1 MMFARLPSKTLRIAC
16 SGIRENSG
24 RNDSSCSDFSRSRLQ
39 TRATLGLTRL
49 WPAFAWF
56 VLVCAASPVWAQNL
70 ELRQPT
76 VRGVER
82 LSRSRFQEALD
93 EEPMESPPIETLPPG
108 TPEGNAPYE
117 SAAPPPDP
125 APPNWGSLD
134 QPVRGPLTLPVYEYE
149 LAGPPVGV
157 LQRADNQ
164 VYRRPVA
171 ERDNILLADSRINL
185 AIDLYRPDGIA
196 PIGVTGD
203 HTLKNGSMLVSYRY
217 STTNY
222 LGNLNGTHPLG
233 DADVLAR
240 FPLAPTRERAQQHL
254 MLVEYGLT
262 DDFTILA
269 QLPIQEYGV
278 DFINRTGGAARDVN
292 TQLGDINLSGL
303 FVLKRWD
310 RQQIHL
316 NMGMSIPVG
325 IINTLNNFPVFGEPR
340 LTYPVRTS
348 SGSYD
353 LMPGLTYRGQTDRW
367 TWGAQSIG
375 TIRTGRNTYGYE
387 LGDMVDI
394 TAWTARRFSD
404 RWSGSARLDERI
416 WTHIRG
422 ADSRLDPALTPVND
436 PSLQGGR
443 RLDLLFGLNYYLPDG
458 RFPGQRISVETGIPI
473 YQSLHG
479 PQLRARWLLTVG
491 WNMIW

>member
-1 MMFARLPSKTLRIAC
+1 MTFARHLRKTLRSAC
-16 SGIRENSG
+16 SGIRKDSG
-24 RNDSSCSDFSRSRLQ
+24 PTLFSRRDFSRSPLRSDSQ
-39 TRATLGLTRL
+39 
-49 WPAFAWF
+49 F
-56 VLVCAASPVWAQNL
+56 VLMGFSLACVWLVLVGAAGSVRAQNI

-93 EEPMESPPIETLPPG
+93 EEPMEAPPVETLPPG
-108 TPEGNAPYE
+108 TPAGDAPYE
-117 SAAPPPDP
+117 TAAPPPDP

-157 LQRADNQ
+157 LQRGGNQ

-171 ERDNILLADSRINL
+171 ERDDIVRDDSRINL

-203 HTLKNGSMLVSYRY
+203 HTLKNGTMLVSYRY

-233 DADVLAR
+233 NADVLAR

-254 MLVEYGLT
+254 MLIEYGLS
-262 DDFTILA
+262 DDFTFLA
-269 QLPIQEYGV
+269 QLPIQEYGI

-292 TQLGDINLSGL
+292 TQLGDVNLSGL

-325 IINTLNNFPVFGEPR
+325 IINTLNNFPVFGQPR
-340 LTYPVRTS
+340 LSYPVRTS

-367 TWGAQSIG
+367 TWGAQAIG

-394 TAWTARRFSD
+394 TAWTARRFSE

-422 ADSRLDPALTPVND
+422 ADPRLDPALTQVNV

>member
-1 MMFARLPSKTLRIAC
+1 LV
-16 SGIRENSG
+16 
-24 RNDSSCSDFSRSRLQ
+24 
-39 TRATLGLTRL
+39 
-49 WPAFAWF
+49 
-56 VLVCAASPVWAQNL
+56 VLICAGDAVWAQNIQ
-70 ELRQPT
+70 LRAPT
-76 VRGVER
+76 VRGAER
-82 LSRSRFQEALD
+82 QARSVFQEALI
-93 EEPMESPPIETLPPG
+93 EEPSDVGEPERLPPG
-108 TPEGNAPYE
+108 VPDPYAKYE

-134 QPVRGPLTLPVYEYE
+134 EPVRGPLQLPVYEYG

-157 LQRADNQ
+157 LQRENNQ
-164 VYRRPVA
+164 FYRRPVA
-171 ERDNILLADSRINL
+171 NPDSILRDDVRLNMP
-185 AIDLYRPDGIA
+185 IDLYRPDGIA

-203 HTLKNGSMLVSYRY
+203 HTLKNGTMLVSYRY
-217 STTNY
+217 NTTNY
-222 LGNLNGTHPLG
+222 LGNLDGTHPLG
-233 DADVLAR
+233 NADVLAR
-240 FPLAPTRERAQQHL
+240 FPLAATRQRAQTHL
-254 MLVEYGLT
+254 MLLEYGLT
-262 DDFTILA
+262 DDFTFLA
-269 QLPIQEYGV
+269 KLPIQENGI
-278 DFINRTGGAARDVN
+278 DFVSRTGGAARDVN
-292 TQLGDINLSGL
+292 TQLGDIQLSGL

-310 RQQIHL
+310 RQQLHL

-325 IINTLNNFPVFGEPR
+325 IINTLNNFPVFGQPR

-367 TWGAQSIG
+367 TWGVQSIG

-387 LGDMVDI
+387 LGDLVDI
-394 TAWTARRFSD
+394 TGWAARRFNE
-404 RWSGSARLDERI
+404 RWSGSARLDEQI

-422 ADSRLDPALTPVND
+422 ADRRLDPALTQVND
-436 PSLQGGR
+436 PNLQGGR

-458 RFPGQRISVETGIPI
+458 RFPGQRISVESGIPI